1 MSTVTVYLQGLSVLG
16 PGMPDWSAAQPCL
29 LGQQA
34 HVAAAVVLPP
44 AQALPATERRRVG
57 AAVKLSMAVGLAAV
71 ADAAAD
77 AAQLPNIFSST
88 GGDCENCHS
97 LLDVL
102 ASDERLIS
110 PTRFHNSVHN
120 APAGYWGIATGCTAA
135 STSLCAYDATFAAGL
150 LECATQ
156 ALSGAQSC
164 LLVSF
169 DTAYP
174 EPLYAQRPIP
184 YPMGVGMVLSPQASA
199 ASKARLQLA
208 LTQEPATTMQDV
220 GLEQLR
226 LSIPSARSLP
236 LLQLLASGQPGRV
249 VIDYLDDCRLAIE
262 VAA

>member
-1 MSTVTVYLQGLSVLG
+1 MSTVTVFLDGLSVLG

-29 LGQQA
+29 QGQQA
-34 HVAAAVVLPP
+34 YAAAEVVLPP

-57 AAVKLSMAVGLAAV
+57 AAVKLSMAVGMAAV
-71 ADAAAD
+71 ADAVAD

-97 LLDVL
+97 LLEVL

-156 ALSGAQSC
+156 ALSSPQPC

-184 YPMGVGMVLSPQASA
+184 YPMGVGMLLSAQGSAS
-199 ASKARLQLA
+199 SKARLQLSFSH
-208 LTQEPATTMQDV
+208 EPATTMPDA